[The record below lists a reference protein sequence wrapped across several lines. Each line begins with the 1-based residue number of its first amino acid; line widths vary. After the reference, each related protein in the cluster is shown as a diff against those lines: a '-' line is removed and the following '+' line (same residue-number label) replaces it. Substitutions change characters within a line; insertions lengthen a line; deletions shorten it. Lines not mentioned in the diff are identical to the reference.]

1 MNREP
6 HKFDPSRA
14 EQLDR
19 PERQDFLSNERVLEL
34 LALNGDETVVDYGTG
49 SGTLAIPLA
58 RRLPRGRVHAVD
70 ESAEMMRLLRE
81 RVESAG
87 LENVE
92 SHLIQENRVPLRDGV
107 ADRVLAVNLLHEVVG
122 ETALAEMRRL
132 LTPEGSLLVVDW
144 RGDVEREMGP
154 PANVTFSPV
163 EARDLLEAAG
173 FSVDPVPVT
182 VFPYHLAL
190 VARP

>member
-1 MNREP
+1 MNRKP

-19 PERQDFLSNERVLEL
+19 PERQDFLPNEKLLDFLEL
-34 LALNGDETVVDYGTG
+34 SGGETVVDYGAG
-49 SGTLAIPLA
+49 SGTLTIPLA
-58 RRLPRGRVHAVD
+58 RGLRDGTIHAVD

-81 RVESAG
+81 RVEGAG

-92 SHLIQENRVPLRDGV
+92 THLIRENTVSLGDGV

-132 LTPEGSLLVVDW
+132 LSPGGFLLVVDW
-144 RGDVEREMGP
+144 RSDVQREMGP
-154 PANVTFSPV
+154 PASVTFSPG
-163 EARDLLEAAG
+163 EAQELLEAAG
-173 FSVDPVPVT
+173 FSVDPVPDT
-182 VFPYHLAL
+182 GFLYHLAL
-190 VARP
+190 VARS